1 MVTLTRC
8 ITIVELLLDGRFI
21 GKPDGVIKVDVSMKN
36 INNKKI
42 ISVID
47 DMLNDVSTLNFDFKA
62 MDLSGFLQQ
71 IDKIN

>member
-21 GKPDGVIKVDVSMKN
+21 GKPEGVIKVDVSMKN
-36 INNKKI
+36 INNRKI
-42 ISVID
+42 MSVID
-47 DMLNDVSTLNFDFKA
+47 DMLNDVSTLNFDFNA
-62 MDLSGFLQQ
+62 MDLSGFLQK

>member
-8 ITIVELLLDGRFI
+8 ITIEELLLDGRFI

-36 INNKKI
+36 INNRKI

-47 DMLNDVSTLNFDFKA
+47 DILNDVSTLNFDFKA